1 MAGIKEKIINALRM
15 YNRATRVKTLQT
27 MEEIEANTESN
38 CLAGAGAVAELNN
51 KLARQPEWI
60 KDGTGRITGYKTG
73 GADTVFPFSSVNGV
87 SVPMYLNKYGGGY
100 GIILLPTFGCDSV
113 QYFIGGAG
121 NFIIGLTTSF
131 PTDIASLRY
140 SNITGIRSGAYGYRQ
155 VISQKLNIGNSGNI
169 ATKGYKDIYIEQTEQ
184 SAAGLITITYR

>member
-1 MAGIKEKIINALRM
+1 M
-15 YNRATRVKTLQT
+15 TLDKRILDIMKRYMGMLVSKKVLTT
-27 MEEIEANTESN
+27 MEEVEANTNETN
-38 CLAGAGAVAELNN
+38 LVAATVVAELND
-51 KLARQPEWI
+51 KLAGQPEWI
-60 KDGTGRITGYKTG
+60 KDGTGKITGYKTG

-169 ATKGYKDIYIEQTEQ
+169 ATKGYKGIYIEQTEQ
-184 SAAGLITITYR
+184 SATGLITITYR

>member
-1 MAGIKEKIINALRM
+1 MASIKEKIINTLRM

-51 KLARQPEWI
+51 KLAGQPEWI
-60 KDGTGRITGYKTG
+60 KDGTGKITGYKTG

-169 ATKGYKDIYIEQTEQ
+169 ATKGYKGIYIEQTEQ
-184 SAAGLITITYR
+184 SATGLITITYR

>member
-1 MAGIKEKIINALRM
+1 
-15 YNRATRVKTLQT
+15 
-27 MEEIEANTESN
+27 
-38 CLAGAGAVAELNN
+38 
-51 KLARQPEWI
+51 
-60 KDGTGRITGYKTG
+60 
-73 GADTVFPFSSVNGV
+73 
-87 SVPMYLNKYGGGY
+87 MYLNKYGGGY

-169 ATKGYKDIYIEQTEQ
+169 ATKGYIYRADGAECNGIDYDNISLTSIRQ
-184 SAAGLITITYR
+184 SKTNIHKKCCPQMHTKNCPLYLLHLPQQHRLFYIQMKRWLLLQALLAKNSLYYYYLL

>member
-1 MAGIKEKIINALRM
+1 M
-15 YNRATRVKTLQT
+15 TLDKRILDIMKRYMGMLVSKKVLTT
-27 MEEIEANTESN
+27 MEEVEANTNETN
-38 CLAGAGAVAELNN
+38 LVAAPVVAELND
-51 KLARQPEWI
+51 KLAGQPEWI
-60 KDGTGRITGYKTG
+60 KDGTGKITGYKTG

-169 ATKGYKDIYIEQTEQ
+169 ATKGYKGIYIEQTEQ
-184 SAAGLITITYR
+184 SATGLITITYR

>member
-1 MAGIKEKIINALRM
+1 M
-15 YNRATRVKTLQT
+15 TLDKRILDIMKRYMGMLVSKKVLTT
-27 MEEIEANTESN
+27 MEEVEANTNETN
-38 CLAGAGAVAELNN
+38 LVAAPVVAELND
-51 KLARQPEWI
+51 KLAGQPEWI
-60 KDGTGRITGYKTG
+60 KDSTGKITGYKTG

-169 ATKGYKDIYIEQTEQ
+169 ATKGYKGIYIEQTEQ
-184 SAAGLITITYR
+184 SATGLITITYR